1 MKRLGTLCMTALAI
15 ATCSLALV
23 GCGKTNSKTGTCE
36 PNPGSTKAI
45 EKTEPPVSF
54 DKMDEDIID
63 PQGWTPTPKNS
74 SPSTLRQTRT
84 SMLPA
89 WTRTPTATATP
100 RSSLR

>member
-1 MKRLGTLCMTALAI
+1 MNRLGTLCMTAFAI

-36 PNPGSTKAI
+36 PDLGSTKAI
-45 EKTEPPVSF
+45 EKTEPPASF
-54 DKMDEDIID
+54 NKIDEDIVD
-63 PQGWTPTPKNS
+63 PQSLGPDS
-74 SPSTLRQTRT
+74 QEQSPSTLRQTRT

-89 WTRTPTATATP
+89 WARTPMATATP